1 MNNILILAEP
11 VEGHFN
17 PFMPIIS
24 KFVERGH
31 NVRCLTGRVF
41 KERVESLGA
50 AILPLSALWDAG
62 SQESGL
68 RFFSHI
74 KVTDRT
80 CSNQILY

>member
-1 MNNILILAEP
+1 MSKILILEES

-31 NVRCLTGRVF
+31 NARCLTGRVF

-50 AILPLSALWDAG
+50 AILPLPA
-62 SQESGL
+62 Q
-68 RFFSHI
+68 
-74 KVTDRT
+74 
-80 CSNQILY
+80 